1 MVDAVRTWT
10 VSDDE
15 SGQPLLEF
23 DTFLGLDYAQDA
35 KVPQQP
41 IEQGSFAAYNKVG
54 SPYLVKVVLA
64 KSGDASTLKAFADA
78 LEELVRGMRLVS
90 VVTPERVYRSANV
103 TSLRWQRTTETG
115 VDRLI
120 AELGLEEIRQV
131 APVYQSMPPD
141 TVRNPADA
149 GSKNGGKRQT
159 SEASETQKKR
169 SSVAYEIFN

>member
-1 MVDAVRTWT
+1 MVGTARTWT
-10 VSDDE
+10 VADDE

-23 DTFLGLDYAQDA
+23 DAFLGLDYAQDA

-54 SPYLVKVVLA
+54 SPYLVKVTLA
-64 KSGDASTLKAFADA
+64 KNGNASTLKAFADA
-78 LEELVRGMRLVS
+78 LEGLTRGMQLVS

-159 SEASETQKKR
+159 SPATEAQQKK
-169 SSVAYEIFN
+169 SSVLYDLF